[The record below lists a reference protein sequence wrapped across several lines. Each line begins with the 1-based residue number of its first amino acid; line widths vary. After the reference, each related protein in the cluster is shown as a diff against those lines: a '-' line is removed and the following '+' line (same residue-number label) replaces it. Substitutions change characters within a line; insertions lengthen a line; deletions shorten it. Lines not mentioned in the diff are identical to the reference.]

1 MPASTT
7 ILVSAGAQFGNSATA
22 PSALVLLSTLL
33 VCHTAR
39 VRPSSAPSPMCGV
52 LTLPAIH
59 GRNHAPLPKA
69 HGTLQ
74 QTRRN
79 GRRPNRDLRLMATG
93 WSRYAPGNSGGEARH
108 G

>member
-69 HGTLQ
+69 HLAFGGLITC
-74 QTRRN
+74 
-79 GRRPNRDLRLMATG
+79 GPWG
-93 WSRYAPGNSGGEARH
+93 WGMVGKIKKGKYVYYPCPGYRGKSP
-108 G
+108 

>member
-69 HGTLQ
+69 HHIPLGLGSLFLNAGEREHQLSITELTQ
-74 QTRRN
+74 V
-79 GRRPNRDLRLMATG
+79 A
-93 WSRYAPGNSGGEARH
+93 NSDK
-108 G
+108 